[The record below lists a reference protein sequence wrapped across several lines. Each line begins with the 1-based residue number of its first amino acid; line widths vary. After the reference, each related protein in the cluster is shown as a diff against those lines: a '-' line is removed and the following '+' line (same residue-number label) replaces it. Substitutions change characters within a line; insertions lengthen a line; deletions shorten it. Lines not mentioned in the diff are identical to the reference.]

1 MKIWSGKLTN
11 LVWNK
16 HKQKNDGMNKCS
28 DAVHTTMVFFV
39 IGLLLLVCCN
49 WLVVISFLSLVII
62 IGLSSLVCC
71 YWFVVVCVLLLVHCC
86 WFVIDSLSLLVH
98 YCVVY
103 CCPWC
108 GCAIWFLHM
117 LVLGCLSSA
126 IVVQSILFN
135 SVVSVWFVLL
145 YWHWYWCVLWFL
157 FCIVIH
163 CCLL

>member
-1 MKIWSGKLTN
+1 MKILSGKMTN

-39 IGLLLLVCCN
+39 IGLLLSF
-49 WLVVISFLSLVII
+49 VVIDLLSLVSCHW
-62 IGLSSLVCC
+62 LSSLVCHH
-71 YWFVVVCVLLLVHCC
+71 WFAVIDLLLSVCC
-86 WFVIDSLSLLVH
+86 CLFIAVDLSIDSLSLLVH